1 MNELSSL
8 FENIK
13 DGDTVTLAKDRV
25 YDVRPEDSFVKTGY
39 FCSNSAKKEENPE
52 GTRYSAIFLK
62 NKKNITIDGNG
73 ATVLVHGK
81 MTPLLFYGCENIT
94 VKNLIIDYAV
104 PTMTEFSVLERK
116 GKEIIIRINPDCLFE
131 VEGNILYWKGED
143 DLNGVPYWKNA
154 SSAQKR
160 YVKVLNPETEFTR
173 DFRREDL
180 SFSAIEVI
188 AENTLKCTLMNEDVR
203 LYKGE
208 IIQTRNIIR
217 DQVGS
222 MSERCRNLTFE
233 NLRIMFMHGLGMVS
247 QYCENVTFRNCDLT
261 PKDGRTIAST
271 ADFFQFSGCR
281 GTLTIENCRAFG
293 AQDDYV
299 NVHGTHLS
307 VLKADYNEKSLRLS
321 FRHPETWGFQ
331 AYEKGDTIEFIRWDT
346 LIPYG
351 KANVLSYEK
360 INDTEIKVI
369 TDFLPEGITE
379 GKDAVENATWTPDV
393 LIRNCDF
400 GRTSGRGILATTR
413 GEVIIE
419 NNRFY
424 KLWGQALLIE
434 DDCNFWFESGYT
446 KNITFRNNDVIS
458 CNFNGNGEGAPVIHY
473 SPKVMNESSEEAVH
487 GNLSVYNNRFLS
499 PVYGKHTMS
508 LSYLGKLEIYN
519 NTFDCEYEIFRK
531 CVGEIADKNNKV
543 LSE

>member
-1 MNELSSL
+1 MNELSSIFVNL
-8 FENIK
+8 N
-13 DGDTVTLAKDRV
+13 DGETVTLEKNRV
-25 YDVRPEDSFVKTGY
+25 YDVRPEDSFIKTGY

-52 GTRYSAIFLK
+52 GTRYSAIYLK

-81 MTPLLFYGCENIT
+81 MTPLLFYGCENLT
-94 VKNLIIDYAV
+94 VKNLRVDYAV
-104 PTMTEFSVLERK
+104 PTMTEFSVLERN
-116 GKEIIIRINPDCLFE
+116 GSEIIIKINPDCLFE
-131 VEGNILYWKGED
+131 VDGSTLYWKGED

-154 SSAQKR
+154 SSAPKR
-160 YVKVLNPETEFTR
+160 YVKVLDPDTEFSR

-180 SFSAIEVI
+180 SFSEIQI
-188 AENTLKCTLMNEDVR
+188 IGENTLKCTLANEDVV
-203 LYKGE
+203 LSKGE

-222 MSERCRNLTFE
+222 MSERCKDITFE
-233 NLRIMFMHGLGMVS
+233 NMRIMFMHGLGMVS
-247 QYCENVTFRNCDLT
+247 QYCENVTFRSCDLT
-261 PKDGRTIAST
+261 PKEGRTIAST
-271 ADFFQFSGCR
+271 ADFFQFSGCK

-307 VLKADYNEKSLRLS
+307 ITKADYNEKSLILS

-331 AYEKGDTIEFIRWDT
+331 AYEKGDIIEFIRWDT

-351 KANVLSYEK
+351 NAEVLSYEK
-360 INDTEIKVI
+360 ISDTEIKVI

-393 LIRNCDF
+393 KIRNCDF
-400 GRTSGRGILATTR
+400 GRTCGRGILATTR

-446 KNITFRNNDVIS
+446 KNVIFRNNDVVS
-458 CNFNGNGEGAPVIHY
+458 CNFNHNSEGAPVIQY
-473 SPKVMNESSEEAVH
+473 SPKVMNESSEEFVH
-487 GNLSVYNNRFLS
+487 GRLLVCNNKFLS
-499 PVYGKHTMS
+499 PVWDKHTMS
-508 LSYLGKLEIYN
+508 LAYLNSAEICN
-519 NTFDCEYEIFRK
+519 NTFDSEYEIFTK
-531 CVGEIADKNNKV
+531 CVGEIKDKNNTV
-543 LSE
+543 LS